1 MRGLVTRLAQKGPFV
16 CAVHP
21 EPEADGHREVR
32 ARARRDRG
40 WWGGGA
46 SGLVPSGL
54 GKQHLRGTHCL
65 LCGGFLPRHEE
76 DLREPLVR
84 FQGSQVSM
92 RAEIPAFP
100 GEEY

>member
-1 MRGLVTRLAQKGPFV
+1 MRRWMEVVAGCYEQVLFGF
-16 CAVHP
+16 AVHP

-54 GKQHLRGTHCL
+54 GRQHLRGTHC
-65 LCGGFLPRHEE
+65 CVRGSSMNEIKSI
-76 DLREPLVR
+76 LRV
-84 FQGSQVSM
+84 
-92 RAEIPAFP
+92 
-100 GEEY
+100 YT